1 MLTNNKKLTKEFKN
15 IIASITNAKNLAIQE
30 LDKIDV
36 KYKALA
42 EKEKSELNKTVKLLE
57 TQLSAYAALTEEEQ
71 EPAIT
76 DTIFP
81 ENNVSEEKEQT
92 VKAEPLESAPET
104 IDVNLDESTAE
115 EIAEAFEE
123 TAPVVEDV
131 WEQAPSEETPKE
143 ETAETSSEDED
154 EWPDQPEEW
163 NV

>member
-15 IIASITNAKNLAIQE
+15 IIASITNTKNLAIQE
-30 LDKIDV
+30 LDKIDA

-92 VKAEPLESAPET
+92 TAEPLESTPET

-115 EIAEAFEE
+115 EIAEAFKE
-123 TAPVVEDV
+123 TAPIVEDV
-131 WEQAPSEETPKE
+131 WEQASSEETPKE
-143 ETAETSSEDED
+143 EIAETSSEDED
-154 EWPDQPEEW
+154 GWPDQPEEW